1 MSTLLGDLKKRFARS
16 PFVGIA
22 NQCRVKVLLKGLGLL
37 GMALGFQEMILA
49 QDAIP
54 AVLPE
59 KEFAAEEPGFID
71 RMLEPRAVEPCVWA
85 SVDYL
90 LWFTQSSPMPTMLTT
105 GPLNQTGPSGY
116 TGVVG
121 KPGTE
126 TLIGGNMGFV
136 PASGVRVNGGFWLD
150 DQQQFGIEGS
160 YLLLPQRTNAYTY
173 SSNGQPGSMPLSI
186 PFYNAQNG
194 LSDSTGVA
202 SPGNYSGNATLW
214 GSSTFQ
220 TAEVNMLH
228 RIGYLGN
235 YSVDGLLGY
244 RWGLLD
250 EVMQFT
256 TSSPTIGANAATDVF
271 RTTDRFHVQ
280 NSLYAGQIGFRLNR
294 DYGRF
299 GLNGTAKIAMG
310 SMVEVTKINGA
321 LYTNDFTN
329 YKQIQAFPGGYFAQ
343 PTNQGYH
350 RSNQFAV
357 MPELGFNGSIKL
369 LHCLKLNMGYTF
381 LFLSEVA
388 RPGDQMSSVI
398 NPSQSP
404 SFTGVPSTTLV
415 GVPAP
420 QYNPISSQY
429 FAHGLN
435 FGLEWVW

>member
-37 GMALGFQEMILA
+37 GMALGFQGMILA